1 MPGPCH
7 AGLNLQFFNRA
18 RFQMANVA
26 DYPNGTLAEN
36 PNCYDFLL
44 DDINRALEMAGA
56 VSLVFC
62 FVELVGVVLAVLY
75 RRKSLVLWAQER
87 GYTKEI
93 L

>member
-1 MPGPCH
+1 
-7 AGLNLQFFNRA
+7 
-18 RFQMANVA
+18 MANIA

-44 DDINRALEMAGA
+44 DDINWGLEMAGA

-75 RRKSLVLWAQER
+75 RRKSLILWAQER